1 MLFSYGR
8 SLNYCYEWT
17 HTHKNKINR
26 DVIFGKIYLTT
37 HMFLYSNLM
46 KFALQFPHY
55 AWKSKSWKTFSDD
68 RPLSYVTKLSR
79 IWARFQK
86 YLLEFDMVLT
96 KNSIAQCQLM
106 QFHFKTEFFFHY
118 KNTKCTLNFGL
129 KSLEKLR
136 SLYCSSQLP
145 ATKKTMMNFP
155 GANLLLGPFTFLQN
169 ESWVFSST
177 STLYLYISSVHFKA
191 HGRGDLRNLRLN
203 FTARRWLFLA
213 CTNRQMADG

>member
-1 MLFSYGR
+1 MMNFPGANLLLGPFTFLQNESWVFS
-8 SLNYCYEWT
+8 STSTL
-17 HTHKNKINR
+17 
-26 DVIFGKIYLTT
+26 YLYISSV
-37 HMFLYSNLM
+37 HFKAHRRGELHN
-46 KFALQFPHY
+46 ANCC
-55 AWKSKSWKTFSDD
+55 
-68 RPLSYVTKLSR
+68 
-79 IWARFQK
+79 
-86 YLLEFDMVLT
+86 
-96 KNSIAQCQLM
+96 NSILKQN
-106 QFHFKTEFFFHY
+106 FFHY

-136 SLYCSSQLP
+136 SLDCSSQLP

-191 HGRGDLRNLRLN
+191 HRRGELRNLRLN